1 MEAGVDFEVWW
12 FILIPIVFALGWIAA
27 RVDFKQMLSETRQ
40 LPDSYFKGLNFL
52 LNEDHDKAID
62 AFIEV
67 AKLDT
72 ETTELHFALGNLFR
86 RRGEI
91 ERAIRVHQ
99 SLLNRADL
107 PRKDQ
112 EQALYQ
118 IGQDYFKAGMFDRSE
133 EAFKRVM
140 NSQSLSVSAIRHLIR
155 IYESVHDWPKAI
167 EMVERLKAL
176 LNEPV
181 PALVHYHCELV
192 EQALRTQPAN
202 LNEAIKHLDQAEQ
215 AMQVDSLEQRSE
227 ASMARIAMLRAEI
240 AAQQGQ
246 TQNQRLQL
254 ESVLND
260 APSYSSLVAE
270 KLLQNYQQ
278 TDQLA
283 PGLELL
289 AHHFE
294 AHFSLDLFVILLK
307 HYRLQGDDEV
317 ARRFAAKTLA
327 AHPSL
332 LGLSKFFESELK
344 ASSATETGF
353 TASESSALAEILQVD
368 FLYKIIH
375 QHAQRLDRRECRV
388 CGFQAQS
395 FYWQCPG
402 CNQWET
408 YSTKRLEGK

>member
-27 RVDFKQMLSETRQ
+27 RMDFRQMLSETRQ
-40 LPDSYFKGLNFL
+40 LPESYFKGLNFL

-107 PRKDQ
+107 PLKDQ

-118 IGQDYFKAGMFDRSE
+118 IGQDFFKAGMFDRSE
-133 EAFKRVM
+133 EAFQRVM
-140 NSQSLSVSAIRHLIR
+140 NSENYSVAATRHLIR

-167 EMVERLKAL
+167 ETVKKLQTL
-176 LNEPV
+176 LNESV
-181 PALVHYHCELV
+181 PALIHYHCELA
-192 EQALRTQPAN
+192 EQALHPKVAN
-202 LNEAIKHLDQAEQ
+202 LAEAIKQLDYAEQ
-215 AMQVDSLEQRSE
+215 AMQKNLIDDQSE
-227 ASMARIAMLRAEI
+227 ASRARISILRAEI

-246 TQNQRLQL
+246 TQNQRLHL
-254 ESVLND
+254 ESILKE
-260 APSYSSLVAE
+260 APTYSSLVAE
-270 KLLQNYQQ
+270 KLLQNYQS
-278 TDQLA
+278 TDQLEQ
-283 PGLELL
+283 GLALL
-289 AHHFE
+289 AQHFDQ
-294 AHFSLDLFVILLK
+294 HFSLDLFVILLK
-307 HYRLQGDDEV
+307 HYRLQGDDEA
-317 ARRFAAKTLA
+317 ARHFAAKALSE
-327 AHPSL
+327 HPTL
-332 LGLSKFFESELK
+332 LGLEKFLESEINLK
-344 ASSATETGF
+344 HQEGSTK
-353 TASESSALAEILQVD
+353 TAEFSALDDILD
-368 FLYKIIH
+368 INYLHRIIH

>member
-133 EAFKRVM
+133 EAFKQT
-140 NSQSLSVSAIRHLIR
+140 N
-155 IYESVHDWPKAI
+155 
-167 EMVERLKAL
+167 AL
-176 LNEPV
+176 G
-181 PALVHYHCELV
+181 
-192 EQALRTQPAN
+192 
-202 LNEAIKHLDQAEQ
+202 D
-215 AMQVDSLEQRSE
+215 
-227 ASMARIAMLRAEI
+227 
-240 AAQQGQ
+240 AA
-246 TQNQRLQL
+246 
-254 ESVLND
+254 
-260 APSYSSLVAE
+260 
-270 KLLQNYQQ
+270 
-278 TDQLA
+278 
-283 PGLELL
+283 
-289 AHHFE
+289 
-294 AHFSLDLFVILLK
+294 
-307 HYRLQGDDEV
+307 V
-317 ARRFAAKTLA
+317 ARFV
-327 AHPSL
+327 
-332 LGLSKFFESELK
+332 F
-344 ASSATETGF
+344 
-353 TASESSALAEILQVD
+353 
-368 FLYKIIH
+368 
-375 QHAQRLDRRECRV
+375 
-388 CGFQAQS
+388 
-395 FYWQCPG
+395 
-402 CNQWET
+402 
-408 YSTKRLEGK
+408 

>member
-12 FILIPIVFALGWIAA
+12 FILIPIIFALGWIAA
-27 RVDFKQMLSETRQ
+27 RVDFRQMLSETRQ

-107 PRKDQ
+107 PLKDQ

-118 IGQDYFKAGMFDRSE
+118 IGHDFFKAGMFDRSE
-133 EAFKRVM
+133 EAFRRVM
-140 NSQSLSVSAIRHLIR
+140 DSQNYSVAATRNLIR

-167 EMVERLKAL
+167 ETVQKLQAL
-176 LNEPV
+176 LNESV
-181 PALVHYHCELV
+181 PALIHYHCELA
-192 EQALRTQPAN
+192 EQALQAKPSN
-202 LNEAIKHLDQAEQ
+202 LAEAIKQLDHAEH
-215 AMQVDSLEQRSE
+215 AMQKNQSGEQSE
-227 ASMARIAMLRAEI
+227 ASTARIAMLRAEI

-246 TQNQRLQL
+246 IQNQRLQL
-254 ESVLND
+254 ESILSE
-260 APSYSSLVAE
+260 APTYSSLVAE

-278 TDQLA
+278 TDQLEQ
-283 PGLELL
+283 GLALL
-289 AHHFE
+289 AQHFE
-294 AHFSLDLFVILLK
+294 QHFSLDLFVILLK
-307 HYRLQGDDEV
+307 HYRLQRDDES
-317 ARRFAAKTLA
+317 ARRFAADALSKNPT
-327 AHPSL
+327 L
-332 LGLSKFFESELK
+332 LGLDKFL
-344 ASSATETGF
+344 
-353 TASESSALAEILQVD
+353 ASEISSVSGEAALRNESSSALADILDVNY
-368 FLYKIIH
+368 LHKIIH
-375 QHAQRLDRRECRV
+375 KHAQRLDRRECRV

>member
-1 MEAGVDFEVWW
+1 MESGVDFELWW
-12 FILIPIVFALGWIAA
+12 LILIPIVFALGWIAA
-27 RVDFKQMLSETRQ
+27 RVDFRQMLSETRQ

-72 ETTELHFALGNLFR
+72 ETTELHFALGSLFR

-107 PRKDQ
+107 PIKDQ

-140 NSQSLSVSAIRHLIR
+140 DSQSFSVAATRNLIR

-167 EMVERLKAL
+167 EMVERLQAL

-181 PALVHYHCELV
+181 PALIHYHCELA
-192 EQALRTQPAN
+192 EQALRSKPLN
-202 LNEAIKHLDQAEQ
+202 LNEAIKQLDQAEH
-215 AMQVDSLEQRSE
+215 AMQRNSADERSE
-227 ASMARIAMLRAEI
+227 ASIARIAMLRAEI
-240 AAQQGQ
+240 AAQQDQ
-246 TQNQRLQL
+246 PQNQRLQL
-254 ESVLND
+254 ESVLNE

-270 KLLQNYQQ
+270 KLLQNYQESN
-278 TDQLA
+278 QLA
-283 PGLELL
+283 QGLALL
-289 AHHFE
+289 ARHFD

-307 HYRLQGDDEV
+307 HYRQQGDDEA
-317 ARRFAAKTLA
+317 ARRFAAKTLNQ
-327 AHPSL
+327 HPTL
-332 LGLSKFFESELK
+332 LGLSKFFESEIK
-344 ASSATETGF
+344 AKQDTT
-353 TASESSALAEILQVD
+353 TAGAEQTSALAEILDVD

-375 QHAQRLDRRECRV
+375 KHAQRLDRRECRV

-408 YSTKRLEGK
+408 YSTKRLEGR

>member
-27 RVDFKQMLSETRQ
+27 RVDFRQMLSETRQ

-107 PRKDQ
+107 PLKDQ

-118 IGQDYFKAGMFDRSE
+118 IGHDYFKAGMFDRSE
-133 EAFKRVM
+133 EAFQRVM
-140 NSQSLSVSAIRHLIR
+140 NSQNFSVAATRNLIR

-167 EMVERLKAL
+167 ETVQKLQAL
-176 LNEPV
+176 LNESV
-181 PALVHYHCELV
+181 PALIHYHCELA
-192 EQALRTQPAN
+192 EQALLSKPVN
-202 LNEAIKHLDQAEQ
+202 LSEAIKQLDQAEN
-215 AMQVDSLEQRSE
+215 AMQKNTAEEQSE
-227 ASMARIAMLRAEI
+227 ASIARIALLRSEI

-254 ESVLND
+254 ESVLKD

-270 KLLQNYQQ
+270 KLLQNYQS
-278 TDQLA
+278 TDQLEQ
-283 PGLELL
+283 GLALL

-294 AHFSLDLFVILLK
+294 QRFSLDLFVILLK
-307 HYRLQGDDEV
+307 HYRLQRDDEA
-317 ARRFAAKTLA
+317 ARRFAAKALSENPT
-327 AHPSL
+327 L
-332 LGLSKFFESELK
+332 LGLSKFLESETKLENQ
-344 ASSATETGF
+344 SE
-353 TASESSALAEILQVD
+353 ESSAGQSSALGEILEVNY
-368 FLYKIIH
+368 LHKIIH
-375 QHAQRLDRRECRV
+375 KHAQRLDRRECRV

>member
-1 MEAGVDFEVWW
+1 
-12 FILIPIVFALGWIAA
+12 
-27 RVDFKQMLSETRQ
+27 MLSETRQ

-72 ETTELHFALGNLFR
+72 ETTELHFALGSLFR

-107 PRKDQ
+107 PIKDQ

-140 NSQSLSVSAIRHLIR
+140 DSQSFSVAATRNLIR

-167 EMVERLKAL
+167 EMVERLQAL

-181 PALVHYHCELV
+181 PALIHYHCELA
-192 EQALRTQPAN
+192 EQALRSKPLN
-202 LNEAIKHLDQAEQ
+202 LNEAIKQLDQAEH
-215 AMQVDSLEQRSE
+215 AMQRNSADERSE
-227 ASMARIAMLRAEI
+227 ASIARIAMLRAEI
-240 AAQQGQ
+240 AAQQDQ
-246 TQNQRLQL
+246 PQNQRLQL
-254 ESVLND
+254 ESVLNE

-270 KLLQNYQQ
+270 KLLQNYQESN
-278 TDQLA
+278 QLA
-283 PGLELL
+283 QGLALL
-289 AHHFE
+289 ARHFD

-307 HYRLQGDDEV
+307 HYRQQGDDEA
-317 ARRFAAKTLA
+317 ARRFAAKTLNQ
-327 AHPSL
+327 HPTL
-332 LGLSKFFESELK
+332 LGLSKFFESEIK
-344 ASSATETGF
+344 AKQDTT
-353 TASESSALAEILQVD
+353 TAGAEQTSALAEILDVD

-375 QHAQRLDRRECRV
+375 KHAQRLDRRECRV

-408 YSTKRLEGK
+408 YSTKRLEGR

>member
-1 MEAGVDFEVWW
+1 MDFELWW
-12 FILIPIVFALGWIAA
+12 LILIPIVFALGWIAA
-27 RVDFKQMLSETRQ
+27 RVDFRQMLSETRQ

-72 ETTELHFALGNLFR
+72 ETTELHFALGSLFR

-107 PRKDQ
+107 PIKDQ

-140 NSQSLSVSAIRHLIR
+140 DSQSFSVAATRNLIR

-167 EMVERLKAL
+167 EMVERLQAL

-181 PALVHYHCELV
+181 PALIHYHCELA
-192 EQALRTQPAN
+192 EQALRSKPLN
-202 LNEAIKHLDQAEQ
+202 LNEAIKQLDQAEH
-215 AMQVDSLEQRSE
+215 AMQRNSADERSE
-227 ASMARIAMLRAEI
+227 ASIARIAMLRAEI
-240 AAQQGQ
+240 AAQQDQ
-246 TQNQRLQL
+246 PQNQRLQL
-254 ESVLND
+254 ESVLNE

-270 KLLQNYQQ
+270 KLLQNYQESN
-278 TDQLA
+278 QLA
-283 PGLELL
+283 QGLALL
-289 AHHFE
+289 ARHFD

-307 HYRLQGDDEV
+307 HYRQQGDDEA
-317 ARRFAAKTLA
+317 ARRFAAKTLNQ
-327 AHPSL
+327 HPTL
-332 LGLSKFFESELK
+332 LGLSKFFESEIK
-344 ASSATETGF
+344 AKQDTT
-353 TASESSALAEILQVD
+353 TAGAEQTSALAEILDVD

-375 QHAQRLDRRECRV
+375 KHAQRLDRRECRV

-408 YSTKRLEGK
+408 YSTKRLEGR

>member
-1 MEAGVDFEVWW
+1 
-12 FILIPIVFALGWIAA
+12 
-27 RVDFKQMLSETRQ
+27 MLSETRQ

-72 ETTELHFALGNLFR
+72 ETTELHFALGSLFR

-107 PRKDQ
+107 PIKDQ

-133 EAFKRVM
+133 EAFERVM
-140 NSQSLSVSAIRHLIR
+140 DSQSFSVAATRNLIR

-167 EMVERLKAL
+167 EMVERLQAL

-181 PALVHYHCELV
+181 PALIHYHCELA
-192 EQALRTQPAN
+192 EQALRSKPLN
-202 LNEAIKHLDQAEQ
+202 LNEAIKQLDQAEH
-215 AMQVDSLEQRSE
+215 AMQRNSVDERSE
-227 ASMARIAMLRAEI
+227 ASIARIAMLRAEI

-246 TQNQRLQL
+246 PQNQRLQL
-254 ESVLND
+254 ESVLNE
-260 APSYSSLVAE
+260 APGYSSLVAE
-270 KLLQNYQQ
+270 KLLQNYQESN
-278 TDQLA
+278 QLA
-283 PGLELL
+283 QGLALL
-289 AHHFE
+289 ARHFD

-307 HYRLQGDDEV
+307 HYRQQGDDEA
-317 ARRFAAKTLA
+317 ARRFAAKTLNQ
-327 AHPSL
+327 HPTL
-332 LGLSKFFESELK
+332 LGLSKFFESEIK
-344 ASSATETGF
+344 AKQDTT
-353 TASESSALAEILQVD
+353 TAGAEQTSALAEILDVD

-375 QHAQRLDRRECRV
+375 KHAQRLDRRECRV

-408 YSTKRLEGK
+408 YSTKRLEGR

>member
-1 MEAGVDFEVWW
+1 MESGVDFEVWW
-12 FILIPIVFALGWIAA
+12 LILIPIVFALGWIAA
-27 RVDFKQMLSETRQ
+27 RVDFGQMMSETRQ

-107 PRKDQ
+107 PQKDQ

-118 IGQDYFKAGMFDRSE
+118 IGQDFFKAGMFDRSE
-133 EAFKRVM
+133 EAFQKVIG
-140 NSQSLSVSAIRHLIR
+140 SDTYGIPATRHLIR

-167 EMVERLKAL
+167 ETVQKLQAL
-176 LNEPV
+176 LNESV
-181 PALVHYHCELV
+181 PALIHYHCELA
-192 EQALRTQPAN
+192 EQALQTKPVN
-202 LNEAIKHLDQAEQ
+202 LDEAIKQLDKAENALQ
-215 AMQVDSLEQRSE
+215 KNQPKDQTE

-240 AAQQGQ
+240 AAQQCQ
-246 TQNQRLQL
+246 PQNQRLQL
-254 ESVLND
+254 ESILSD
-260 APSYSSLVAE
+260 APTYSSLVAD
-270 KLLQNYQQ
+270 KLLQNYQNANELEQ
-278 TDQLA
+278 GLA
-283 PGLELL
+283 VLSQ
-289 AHHFE
+289 HFE
-294 AHFSLDLFVILLK
+294 QHFSLDLFVILLK
-307 HYRLQGDDEV
+307 YYRLKRDDEA
-317 ARRFAAKTLA
+317 ARRFAAQALKNNPT
-327 AHPSL
+327 L
-332 LGLSKFFESELK
+332 LGLDKFLESEINLDAPK
-344 ASSATETGF
+344 TQVST
-353 TASESSALAEILQVD
+353 SALDEILEVNY
-368 FLYKIIH
+368 LHKIISK
-375 QHAQRLDRRECRV
+375 HAQRLDRRECQV
-388 CGFQAQS
+388 CGFQAQA